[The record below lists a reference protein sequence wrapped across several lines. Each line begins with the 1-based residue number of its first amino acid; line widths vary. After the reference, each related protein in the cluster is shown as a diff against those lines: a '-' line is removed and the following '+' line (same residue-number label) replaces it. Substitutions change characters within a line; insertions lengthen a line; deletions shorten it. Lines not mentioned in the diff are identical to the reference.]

1 MTTTRIL
8 IFAKA
13 PTPGRVKTRLI
24 PALGAAGAARLARR
38 MLEFTLEQARM
49 ADIGPVEL
57 CASPALTVPHGRPK
71 ELASPSGYRRVGAS
85 SGNERSESGGRS
97 ISAPDWAGYMPP
109 RGVAASDQGEGDLG
123 ARMARASQRALALN
137 DRVLLIGT
145 DCPGLSALR
154 LREAA
159 AALDCHEAVI
169 HPALDGGYPL
179 LGLRTFH
186 PSLFTDMPWS
196 TPTVADLTLARMQ
209 ALEWCVWVGD
219 ELADIDEPAD
229 LIHLPAHLVPDAPTH
244 LQGEESR

>member
-1 MTTTRIL
+1 MSATRIL
-8 IFAKA
+8 VFTKA

-38 MLEFTLEQARM
+38 MLEHTLKQALE

-57 CASPALTVPHGRPK
+57 CASPAL
-71 ELASPSGYRRVGAS
+71 
-85 SGNERSESGGRS
+85 
-97 ISAPDWAGYMPP
+97 SAPDWVGYPLPP
-109 RGVAASDQGEGDLG
+109 GVQSSDQGEGDLG

-159 AALDCHEAVI
+159 AALDCNEAVI

-229 LIHLPAHLVPDAPTH
+229 LIHLPAHLVPDAQAH